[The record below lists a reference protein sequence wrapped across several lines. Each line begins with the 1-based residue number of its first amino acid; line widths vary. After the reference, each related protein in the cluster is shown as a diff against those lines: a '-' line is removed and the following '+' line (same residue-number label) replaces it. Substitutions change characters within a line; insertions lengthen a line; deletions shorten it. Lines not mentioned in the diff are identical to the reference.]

1 MMLSQ
6 GKALRAVFGE
16 TIAEL
21 GNDDPR
27 IVVLDGDVGSST
39 GAAAFEAAHPDRFL
53 QMGITE
59 QAMFGIAAGLATVGF
74 IPVATTF
81 ACFAVSRG
89 LDPIRVLIAQP
100 RLNVKI
106 AAGYS
111 GLLTGMTG
119 KTHQMFD
126 DVAIMRTL
134 PNMTVL
140 APADEVE
147 AAQAIRAMI
156 ATDGP
161 FYLQLTREASPV
173 LFGRDYKFE
182 VGRAVRLRTGCDV
195 ALISTGV
202 QTVRVHAAAEILA
215 SRGIDATVLHVP
227 TVKPIDETA
236 IVDAAKAAGLVVT
249 VEEQSVLGGLGGAVT
264 EVLSGR
270 YPVPVRRLGL
280 QDVFGESGP
289 DDALLSKYRL
299 SAGAVAADVETWLRH
314 RPPAPAS
321 RVQGA
326 EVR

>member
-1 MMLSQ
+1 MTWPRSCRRWRTTKTVQDRPVALIAHTIKGKGVSFMDGNFRWHSRVPTDEELATALAELGQPGVGQVGRHAMMLSQ

-27 IVVLDGDVGSST
+27 IVVLDGDVASST

-59 QAMFGIAAGLATVGF
+59 QAMLGVAAGLATVGF

-100 RLNVKI
+100 CLNVKI

-147 AAQAIRAMI
+147 TAQAIRAMI

-161 FYLQLTREASPV
+161 FYLQLTREASPM
-173 LFGRDYKFE
+173 LFGPDYKFE

-195 ALISTGV
+195 DADQYRRPERARACG
-202 QTVRVHAAAEILA
+202 
-215 SRGIDATVLHVP
+215 SRDPGQP
-227 TVKPIDETA
+227 
-236 IVDAAKAAGLVVT
+236 
-249 VEEQSVLGGLGGAVT
+249 
-264 EVLSGR
+264 
-270 YPVPVRRLGL
+270 
-280 QDVFGESGP
+280 
-289 DDALLSKYRL
+289 
-299 SAGAVAADVETWLRH
+299 RH
-314 RPPAPAS
+314 RRDGPACSDGQAD
-321 RVQGA
+321 R
-326 EVR
+326 